1 MRISLTNLI
10 RIDEHSDIKKMQHK
24 PLDLWPNN
32 QLKSPHAIGLKK
44 EKAYL
49 LSDGLQYANRLQI
62 LLKLMQL
69 FPHP

>member
-1 MRISLTNLI
+1 
-10 RIDEHSDIKKMQHK
+10 MQHK

-44 EKAYL
+44 KKAYL
-49 LSDGLQYANRLQI
+49 LSDGLQYANSLQI